1 MPDNTQIDKVLE
13 YVINTSPVDLKK
25 LSPEGRVLIEDFRDV
40 IETMRMMVVEKNA
53 DELFP
58 NAVYDSYTADPSRAK
73 QSGVLPV
80 GKDDAKKDVDQGT
93 FPSPSTSERWLISSR
108 CSPPNSRYLIHHQL

>member
-13 YVINTSPVDLKK
+13 YAINTSPVDLKK

-53 DELFP
+53 DELFQ

-73 QSGVLPV
+73 QSGVVPV
-80 GKDDAKKDVDQGT
+80 SKDEAKKDADQGT
-93 FPSPSTSERWLISSR
+93 FFLPLVMCIVLTRSRRSPTN
-108 CSPPNSRYLIHHQL
+108 PRYPLHHQL

>member
-1 MPDNTQIDKVLE
+1 MLTRSRMPDNTQIDKVLE
-13 YVINTSPVDLKK
+13 YAINTSPVDLKK

-40 IETMRMMVVEKNA
+40 LETMRMMVVEKNA
-53 DELFP
+53 DELFQ

-80 GKDDAKKDVDQGT
+80 GKDDAKKDVDQGM
-93 FPSPSTSERWLISSR
+93 SSHY
-108 CSPPNSRYLIHHQL
+108 S

>member
-13 YVINTSPVDLKK
+13 YAINTAPVDLKK

-53 DELFP
+53 DELFQ

-93 FPSPSTSERWLISSR
+93 FLSPNTLEMKTDI
-108 CSPPNSRYLIHHQL
+108 